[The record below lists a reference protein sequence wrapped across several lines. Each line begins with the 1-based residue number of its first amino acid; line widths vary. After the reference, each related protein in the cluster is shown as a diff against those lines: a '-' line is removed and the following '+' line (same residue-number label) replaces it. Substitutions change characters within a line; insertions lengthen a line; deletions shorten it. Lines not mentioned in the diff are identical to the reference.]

1 MGIAYFWFLK
11 IPKKQLI
18 SGDVI
23 AHMRW
28 GAEKVKKCKR
38 LLLINWKT
46 QNTGSVNNCVT
57 L

>member
-11 IPKKQLI
+11 IPKQLI

-28 GAEKVKKCKR
+28 GAEKVKKCER
-38 LLLINWKT
+38 LLLIN
-46 QNTGSVNNCVT
+46 
-57 L
+57 